1 MKETIWESQIH
12 RHKAGHFNENK
23 NEVTMQHFV
32 SLVSPLQPTDSTLLE
47 AHGLEIKICD
57 NTDMQTHVNDSL

>member
-12 RHKAGHFNENK
+12 RHKAGHFNNNK

-32 SLVSPLQPTDSTLLE
+32 SLVSLLQPTDSTLLLE
-47 AHGLEIKICD
+47 AHGLE
-57 NTDMQTHVNDSL
+57 QTHVNDGL